1 MNTRTIT
8 FVVGAVALATAMT
21 ASAQVI
27 IRGTESSDKTEATSA
42 TTIDTPDREIVP
54 IIKDVKDTKVNGTTE
69 KSESVVRTRLND
81 GTYAETQRST
91 TIKKDLS
98 PNSAVSST
106 DVVEKDRQ
114 GQAHVS
120 SHSDETVNKSAGG
133 EITQSKVYTRT
144 SDGHL
149 VLDHVVDADTVKGSG
164 GVANTTRVEK
174 TADVN
179 GNLSLK
185 KQVEETAVD
194 RGPNEKVVTAK
205 TRTVDHL
212 TGELAVTSEET
223 SSTTTKGNT
232 KQTESVVHVPGRL
245 GAEEQSRS
253 TTTETTGPDG
263 SVRRETIE
271 QGRSLYSE
279 KSGNQQ
285 MEPLVAQ
292 RKVVEQEVRKP
303 DGTTVVER
311 QVFHRDV
318 NGDWTPETFSTKGAD
333 QQN

>member
-1 MNTRTIT
+1 MNMRTIT
-8 FVVGAVALATAMT
+8 FVASAVALATAMT

-27 IRGTESSDKTEATSA
+27 IRGTESSDKTETTAA
-42 TTIDTPDREIVP
+42 ATIDTSDREIVP
-54 IIKDVKDTKVNGTTE
+54 IIKDVKATKVNATTE
-69 KSESVVRTRLND
+69 QSESVLRTRMND

-91 TIKKDLS
+91 TIKKELS

-106 DVVEKDRQ
+106 DVVDKDRQ
-114 GQAHVS
+114 GQAHVL
-120 SHSDETVNKSAGG
+120 SHTDETVNKSAAG
-133 EITQSKVYTRT
+133 ETTQSKVYTRT
-144 SDGHL
+144 SDGRL
-149 VLDHVVDADTVKGSG
+149 VLDHVVDADTVKAGAG
-164 GVANTTRVEK
+164 AENTTRTEK

-185 KQVEETAVD
+185 KQTEEVSVD
-194 RGPNEKVVTAK
+194 RNPNEKVVTAK

-212 TGELAVTSEET
+212 TGELAVTAEET

-232 KQTESVVHVPGRL
+232 KQTESVVHVPGRIGL
-245 GAEEQSRS
+245 EEQSRS

-271 QGRSLYSE
+271 QGRSIYSE
-279 KSGNQQ
+279 KSGNQL

-303 DGTTVVER
+303 DGTTVVQRE
-311 QVFHRDV
+311 VYHRDV